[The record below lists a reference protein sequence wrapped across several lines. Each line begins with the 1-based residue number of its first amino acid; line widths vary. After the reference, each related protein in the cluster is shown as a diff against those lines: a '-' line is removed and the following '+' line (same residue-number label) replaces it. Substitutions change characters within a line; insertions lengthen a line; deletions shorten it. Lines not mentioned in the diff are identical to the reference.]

1 MNRYTQIH
9 LKDNEHN
16 YKFYLNHY
24 FVIMKLFNVEMAP
37 NFEVIL
43 EQTPLR
49 AEFCNS
55 VQYSVFVNYSTH

>member
-9 LKDNEHN
+9 LKDNERN

-24 FVIMKLFNVEMAP
+24 FVKMKLFNVEMAP
-37 NFEVIL
+37 L
-43 EQTPLR
+43 C

-55 VQYSVFVNYSTH
+55 VQYSVFVNYSTQ